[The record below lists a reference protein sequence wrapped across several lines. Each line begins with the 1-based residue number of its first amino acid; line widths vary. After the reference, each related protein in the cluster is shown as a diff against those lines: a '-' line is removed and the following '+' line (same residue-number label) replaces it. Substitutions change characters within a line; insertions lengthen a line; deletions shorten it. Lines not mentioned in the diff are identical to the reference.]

1 MPQQDEALKA
11 LVARFRESPE
21 RGFVPLA
28 SALLSRGHASEA
40 LRVAETGLQFKPE
53 SVEGRVER
61 AAALLALGRPRVAYV
76 ELRRALAIDP
86 AHRRGMRLLGK
97 AYVDSG
103 APGRAAALLAKRS
116 VAAPI
121 DDEPTAIAPSRGSPK
136 ADVSDLLPPNS
147 RLAQERPSIR
157 AEAQPEPEHEL
168 PPPPAFPGVPDL
180 FSDLTKDLG
189 LGAAI
194 PELSRRVEVTQIIR
208 RKAVPRPPRSASELA
223 EIEGPIVD
231 TTQPGELQEVQAE
244 EATAVGGRMEP
255 KPLFGDGSDSG
266 FEALSIDDEPL
277 FQEHL
282 PFDVRPVSES
292 TDLPEMRDNEPPTA
306 PGRGGLGGAESRGP
320 RGHSDLGDTLV
331 EYIESQGGQLESLP
345 SPRLPAPLTDG
356 LTEPP
361 PAPKGGAKAEA
372 DRATGSPPV
381 VEINRPKEKL
391 RLEIVEPTAK
401 KSHVALGVVAAIL
414 MVLYFFGL
422 AWVWREDL
430 GWWIPGH
437 TATAKDKGTAE
448 RTPAVPPASAR
459 AEGGSE

>member
-11 LVARFRESPE
+11 LVTRFRESPE

-28 SALLSRGHASEA
+28 SALLSRGHAAEA
-40 LRVAETGLQFKPE
+40 LRVAEHGLQTKPE

-116 VAAPI
+116 AMAPI
-121 DDEPTAIAPSRGSPK
+121 DDEPTAIAPSKGAPK
-136 ADVSDLLPPNS
+136 ADVSDLLPPNG
-147 RLAQERPSIR
+147 RPAPERPSIR
-157 AEAQPEPEHEL
+157 AESLPEPEPDL
-168 PPPPAFPGVPDL
+168 PPAPAFPGVPDL

-208 RKAVPRPPRSASELA
+208 RKAMPRPPRSVSELA

-231 TTQPGELQEVQAE
+231 TTQPGELHEVQTE
-244 EATAVGGRMEP
+244 DATPMGHGREP
-255 KPLFGDGSDSG
+255 APLFGDVSGSG
-266 FEALSIDDEPL
+266 FEALGLDDEPL

-292 TDLPEMRDNEPPTA
+292 TDLPETRDTEPPTTPSRNA
-306 PGRGGLGGAESRGP
+306 LGISANDGRGA

-331 EYIESQGGQLESLP
+331 EYIEAQGAPLEALP
-345 SPRLPAPLTDG
+345 TARAPAPLTEG
-356 LTEPP
+356 LTETPP
-361 PAPKGGAKAEA
+361 PRPPAQRIEA
-372 DRATGSPPV
+372 ASTVPL
-381 VEINRPKEKL
+381 VEINRPKDKL

-401 KSHVALGVVAAIL
+401 RSHVVLGVIAAAL
-414 MVLYFFGL
+414 MVAYFFGL
-422 AWVWREDL
+422 AWVFREDL

-437 TATAKDKGTAE
+437 TPAPKGTAQG
-448 RTPAVPPASAR
+448 ASPVAPEN
-459 AEGGSE
+459 AQAKGGSE